1 MPIIMTTIDHRIL
14 IPVPQAAVWEYL
26 RKLQNNARWQVDCKS
41 VSLLTTKHEGAGTRW
56 RYTSEGGREYVAE
69 IRAWYDGLGYEYS
82 YIDRPPFRSAI
93 GRIRLQEIPEGT
105 IVQWTL
111 EYELGGML
119 GGVRNALGT
128 ARALDNAIAQSL
140 KKLYLQ
146 LKTDRAR
153 MIDPSIETKSLMQ
166 DAPDADAR
174 AQYKPRHPTAAP
186 TAAETS
192 KPLKPVRLSIID
204 EPPLDQDD
212 TRPTRAVAA
221 ITEADLATA
230 AYSQDTAS
238 RYELPPT
245 APAMPSVEAGIEH
258 EPDFLAS
265 VPDVRP
271 PETPTATGSAV
282 IFSDTEPVKP
292 PLSDMSHAQLIDVS
306 AVERELDSGN
316 DSPPT
321 TPSRQSLMEA
331 LAKPEPTK
339 EPVERREIISIPEP
353 ASTDS
358 QRLMDTS
365 NMSIWEVFGVPRP
378 SETGEFQAVV
388 VEASASAAQ
397 PEPIAPPAPPI
408 TLEPPVAALERRVGL
423 RLKLRGKRVRLRIP
437 HQ

>member
-1 MPIIMTTIDHRIL
+1 MTTIDHRIL

-41 VSLLTTKHEGAGTRW
+41 VSLLTTRHEGAGTRW

-69 IRAWYDGLGYEYS
+69 IRAWYDGLGYEYG

-128 ARALDNAIAQSL
+128 ARALDSAIAQSL

-153 MIDPSIETKSLMQ
+153 MIDPNIETKSLMQ

-174 AQYKPRHPTAAP
+174 SQYKPRHPTAVP
-186 TAAETS
+186 TAVETS
-192 KPLKPVRLSIID
+192 KPLKPVKLSVIE
-204 EPPLDQDD
+204 EPPLEQDD

-221 ITEADLATA
+221 ITEADLATT
-230 AYSQDTAS
+230 AYPQDTAP
-238 RYELPPT
+238 RHEPPPT
-245 APAMPSVEAGIEH
+245 APALPVVPQLVH
-258 EPDFLAS
+258 QEPDFLRSISDLSQAPATSAS
-265 VPDVRP
+265 
-271 PETPTATGSAV
+271 TAG
-282 IFSDTEPVKP
+282 FSDTEPVKP
-292 PLSDMSHAQLIDVS
+292 PFEDMSHAQMIDVS
-306 AVERELDSGN
+306 AVERELDTSS

-321 TPSRQSLMEA
+321 TPSRQSLMEM
-331 LAKPEPTK
+331 LAKPES
-339 EPVERREIISIPEP
+339 VGERRQIISIPEP

-378 SETGEFQAVV
+378 SETGEFQAVA
-388 VEASASAAQ
+388 VEAMS
-397 PEPIAPPAPPI
+397 PAVQA
-408 TLEPPVAALERRVGL
+408 EPVATPAAPLVSEVPTSEPERRVGL
-423 RLKLRGKRVRLRIP
+423 RVRLRGKRVGLRLPRS
-437 HQ
+437 

>member
-1 MPIIMTTIDHRIL
+1 MTTIDHRIL
-14 IPVPQAAVWEYL
+14 IPVPQTAVWEYL

-56 RYTSEGGREYVAE
+56 RYTNESGREYVAE
-69 IRAWYDGLGYEYS
+69 IRAWYEGLGYEYS

-153 MIDPSIETKSLMQ
+153 MIDPNIETKSLMQ

-174 AQYKPRHPTAAP
+174 AQYKPRHPTTP
-186 TAAETS
+186 PPAAETS
-192 KPLKPVRLSIID
+192 KPLKPVKLSVIE
-204 EPPLDQDD
+204 EPPLDQED

-221 ITEADLATA
+221 ITDADLATTH
-230 AYSQDTAS
+230 YPQDTTAS
-238 RYELPPT
+238 VEPPPT
-245 APAMPSVEAGIEH
+245 APAIPSVTTSSDQ
-258 EPDFLAS
+258 EPDFLTD
-265 VPDVRP
+265 VPYVRAQ
-271 PETPTATGSAV
+271 ETAPALEPLV

-292 PLSDMSHAQLIDVS
+292 SASDMSHAQLIDVS
-306 AVERELDSGN
+306 AVERELDVGS

-331 LAKPEPTK
+331 LARPEPTG
-339 EPVERREIISIPEP
+339 EPRQIISIPEP
-353 ASTDS
+353 DSTDS

-378 SETGEFQAVV
+378 SETGEFQAVR
-388 VEASASAAQ
+388 VETTPPA
-397 PEPIAPPAPPI
+397 EAPPQ
-408 TLEPPVAALERRVGL
+408 PVL
-423 RLKLRGKRVRLRIP
+423 I
-437 HQ
+437 